1 MGNSTYFRTIL
12 KLLKPG
18 FLTSLSSPELHYS
31 VLLLP
36 EAAALGEPA
45 NRRETTFLSFT
56 LLTRVSHLA
65 LPPVGWHRTVEHPA
79 QTTTVWA
86 WLKTVVILRREFLIS
101 GLIIT
106 KHQTLPVAAG
116 ALDIH
121 EVTVRM
127 LDKSLQ
133 LVPPLFFS
141 GKRVQ

>member
-1 MGNSTYFRTIL
+1 MVCEKNNRMNSQFSVFAHTLFIN
-12 KLLKPG
+12 
-18 FLTSLSSPELHYS
+18 SL
-31 VLLLP
+31 VLLPP

-45 NRRETTFLSFT
+45 IRTVSTFLSFT